1 MRQCGCYSAAF
12 AIESGNKE
20 IMKMMN
26 KKVEVDAFYKTVYTL
41 REAGII
47 VQTSVVFGYPIE
59 TKESIRETFDQ
70 CLKCGLYP
78 SIGFLLPLPYTV
90 MYDYAKMNGFI
101 TDEDHYLES
110 ITERQDICL
119 NMTKMSDEE
128 IMNEI
133 KDGARKL
140 NKMLDIGL
148 TEETFIKSKGYKG
161 QRVNKKLV
169 VPQETNAASLGNKS
183 TRPRLDPKKIK
194 RIRNDVSF
202 NYSQTDF
209 KFEEQD

>member
-1 MRQCGCYSAAF
+1 MIS
-12 AIESGNKE
+12 
-20 IMKMMN
+20 
-26 KKVEVDAFYKTVYTL
+26 
-41 REAGII
+41 
-47 VQTSVVFGYPIE
+47 
-59 TKESIRETFDQ
+59 
-70 CLKCGLYP
+70 
-78 SIGFLLPLPYTV
+78 LLP
-90 MYDYAKMNGFI
+90 D
-101 TDEDHYLES
+101 S

-128 IMNEI
+128 IMTEI
-133 KDGARKL
+133 KNGARRL
-140 NKMLDIGL
+140 NEMLDIGL

-161 QRVNKKLV
+161 QRVSKKLEA
-169 VPQETNAASLGNKS
+169 PQETNAASLGNKS